1 MVEPPTRDPFLS
13 IFHSCAAQIP
23 LQHCSE
29 PSCLDFFRNRQT
41 SSMSNSCLHQ
51 ETSSSISVEVW
62 NASNLSQVPQL
73 DPVPL
78 IFQSQVKLRS
88 KYLKVSQVS
97 CWLMLWGLPKTIP
110 QRIRFLKLEQ
120 CVFRGTLTPCIWT
133 NTYMYI
139 CIYVG
144 CLQIWA
150 LKMSRGVENHVP
162 DDSVATRRGISIFR
176 GKHMKSVLQ
185 QTLIWDLKIA

>member
-23 LQHCSE
+23 QQHCSE

-62 NASNLSQVPQL
+62 NASNLNQVPQL

-88 KYLKVSQVS
+88 KHLKVSQVS

-110 QRIRFLKLEQ
+110 QRIRFLKLDLRT
-120 CVFRGTLTPCIWT
+120 V
-133 NTYMYI
+133 
-139 CIYVG
+139 
-144 CLQIWA
+144 CLQGYTDTMYLDKHIHMQVVS
-150 LKMSRGVENHVP
+150 KFGHSKCPGVQK
-162 DDSVATRRGISIFR
+162 IMFR
-176 GKHMKSVLQ
+176 MIPWPQDGVSPFLGAN
-185 QTLIWDLKIA
+185 T